1 MLIATINLE
10 YGMKPKA
17 KIKLVALTLLSLS
30 GFTAN
35 ANTDLMD
42 VYQDAL
48 ENDPQYKISDA
59 NLRATEQG
67 VRINR
72 SSLLPQVSASATK
85 GRSDNDYSG
94 QGLDGSPSDPFNNSV
109 DSTTYRV
116 QLSQSLFDWGL
127 WVALEQA
134 EMRVRAAELNHAA
147 NLQDLMIRTAQAYFR
162 VLSAEEVLDAT
173 RSEKEAL
180 QNQLDMTREQF
191 ESGLSTATDYLD
203 AQANFDQAQVSELQ
217 SENEYNNA
225 KETLREITGQYYA
238 ELEATDNNIKL
249 TPPNPENIDDW
260 MRAAREANLN
270 LKAKQF
276 EVRVAREE
284 VKRNR
289 SGHYPTADLSFSYS
303 DQETETDRFFPVQGI
318 DQSTL
323 NMQDGYQAGITVT
336 IPLFSGLRTS
346 AQTEQAKQN
355 YLRTTHEL
363 DQSDRLVQKN
373 ARMAYT
379 NLQTAIKSFEA
390 NKRAYE
396 SSSSSLESTQE
407 GYQAGTRN
415 IVDVLIATRS
425 TYSSQRNMIRAK
437 YDYLISSLQL
447 KAAAGT
453 LTEKDL
459 EIVNSW
465 LEQY

>member
-1 MLIATINLE
+1 
-10 YGMKPKA
+10 MKPKA
-17 KIKLVALTLLSLS
+17 KIKLVALTILSLS
-30 GFTAN
+30 GFSAN

-48 ENDPQYKISDA
+48 KNDPQYKISDA

-72 SSLLPQVSASATK
+72 SSLLPQISASATK
-85 GRSDNDYSG
+85 GRSDTDFSG
-94 QGLDGSPSDPFNNSV
+94 QGLDGSPSDPFSSET

-116 QLSQSLFDWGL
+116 QLSQSLFDWSL

-134 EMRVRAAELNHAA
+134 EMRVRVAELNHAA

-162 VLSAEEVLDAT
+162 VLSAEEVLAAT
-173 RSEKEAL
+173 RAEKQAL

-191 ESGLSTATDYLD
+191 EAGLSTATDYLD
-203 AQANFDQAQVSELQ
+203 ARANFDQAEVSELQ
-217 SENEYNNA
+217 SENEYYNA

-238 ELEATDNNIKL
+238 ELEATDNSITL
-249 TPPNPENIDDW
+249 TPPSPENIDDW
-260 MRAAREANLN
+260 MRAAQEANLN

-284 VKRNR
+284 IKRNR
-289 SGHYPTADLSFSYS
+289 SGHYPTADLSVSYS
-303 DQETETDRFFPVQGI
+303 DQETDTDRFFPVQNIG
-318 DQSTL
+318 QNTL

-336 IPLFSGLRTS
+336 IPLFSGFRTS

-363 DQSDRLVQKN
+363 DQSYRLVQKN

-459 EIVNSW
+459 EIVNNW

>member
-1 MLIATINLE
+1 
-10 YGMKPKA
+10 MKPKA

-48 ENDPQYKISDA
+48 NNDPQYKISDA

-116 QLSQSLFDWGL
+116 QLSQSLFDWSL

-147 NLQDLMIRTAQAYFR
+147 NLQDLMIRTAQAYFI
-162 VLSAEEVLDAT
+162 VLSAEEVLAAT

-203 AQANFDQAQVSELQ
+203 AQANYDQAQVSELQ

-238 ELEATDNNIKL
+238 ELEATDNSITL
-249 TPPNPENIDDW
+249 MPPNPENIDDW

-289 SGHYPTADLSFSYS
+289 SGHYPTADLSVSYS
-303 DQETETDRFFPVQGI
+303 DQETETDRFFPIQNI
-318 DQSTL
+318 EQNTL

-336 IPLFSGLRTS
+336 IPLFSGFRTS

-415 IVDVLIATRS
+415 IVDVLVATRS

>member
-1 MLIATINLE
+1 
-10 YGMKPKA
+10 MKPTL
-17 KIKLVALTLLSLS
+17 KIKLVALAVLSLS
-30 GFTAN
+30 SLTTQ
-35 ANTDLMD
+35 ANTDLLD

-48 ENDPQYKISDA
+48 KNDPQYKISEA

-72 SSLLPQVSASATK
+72 SSLLPQVSASAIK
-85 GRSDNDYSG
+85 GRSDYDYSG
-94 QGLDGSPSDPFNNSV
+94 QGLDGSPSDPFNNAV
-109 DSTTYRV
+109 DSTTYRI
-116 QLSQSLFDWGL
+116 QLNQSLFDWSL

-147 NLQDLMIRTAQAYFR
+147 NLQDLMTRTAQAYFQT
-162 VLSAEEVLDAT
+162 LSRKEVLEAT
-173 RSEKEAL
+173 ASEKEAL
-180 QNQLDMTREQF
+180 QKQLDLTREQF
-191 ESGLSTATDYLD
+191 ESGLSTATDFLD
-203 AQANFDQAQVSELQ
+203 AQANFDQAQVSELVA
-217 SENEYNNA
+217 ENEYANA
-225 KETLREITGQYYA
+225 KEALREITGQYYA
-238 ELEATDNNIKL
+238 ELEATGNDITL
-249 TPPNPENIDDW
+249 TPPTPANIDDW
-260 MRAAREANLN
+260 MRAAREANLS

-289 SGHYPTADLSFSYS
+289 SNHYPTANFNVTYS
-303 DQETETDRFFPVQGI
+303 DQETDTDRFFPVQNI
-318 DQSTL
+318 EQNTL
-323 NMQDGYQAGITVT
+323 NMQDGYQAGLTVT
-336 IPLFSGLRTS
+336 IPLFSGFRTS

-390 NKRAYE
+390 NKRAHE
-396 SSSSSLESTQE
+396 SSLSSLESTQE

-415 IVDVLIATRS
+415 IVDVLIATRGA
-425 TYSSQRNMIRAK
+425 YSSQRNMIRAK

-453 LTEKDL
+453 LTEQDL
-459 EIVNSW
+459 DMVNDW
-465 LEQY
+465 LEQF

>member
-1 MLIATINLE
+1 
-10 YGMKPKA
+10 MKPTL
-17 KIKLVALTLLSLS
+17 KIKLVALAVLSMSSL
-30 GFTAN
+30 TTH
-35 ANTDLMD
+35 ANTDLLD

-48 ENDPQYKISDA
+48 KNDPQYKISEA

-72 SSLLPQVSASATK
+72 SGLLPQVSASAIK
-85 GRSDNDYSG
+85 GRSDNDFSG
-94 QGLDGSPSDPFNNSV
+94 QGIDGSPTGEFTRKD

-116 QLSQSLFDWGL
+116 QLNQSLFDWSL

-134 EMRVRAAELNHAA
+134 EMRVRVAELNHAA
-147 NLQDLMIRTAQAYFR
+147 NLQNLMTRTAQAYFQT
-162 VLSAEEVLDAT
+162 LSRKEVLEAT
-173 RSEKEAL
+173 SSEKRAL
-180 QNQLDMTREQF
+180 QKQLDLTREQF
-191 ESGLSTATDYLD
+191 ESGLSTATDFLD
-203 AQANFDQAQVSELQ
+203 AQANFDQAQVSELVA
-217 SENEYNNA
+217 ENEYNNA

-238 ELEATDNNIKL
+238 ELEATGNDITL
-249 TPPNPENIDDW
+249 TPPTPANIDDW
-260 MRAAREANLN
+260 MRAAREANLS

-289 SGHYPTADLSFSYS
+289 SGHYPKADFSISYS
-303 DQETETDRFFPVQGI
+303 DQDSETNTYFPNVVENRQ
-318 DQSTL
+318 

-336 IPLFSGLRTS
+336 IPLFSGFRTS

-373 ARMAYT
+373 ARTAYT

-396 SSSSSLESTQE
+396 SSLSSLESTQE

-415 IVDVLIATRS
+415 IVDVLIATRGA
-425 TYSSQRNMIRAK
+425 YSSQRNMIRAK

-459 EIVNSW
+459 EIVNNW

>member
-1 MLIATINLE
+1 
-10 YGMKPKA
+10 MKPTTT
-17 KIKLVALTLLSLS
+17 IKLVTLAVLSLS
-30 GFTAN
+30 GFSSQ
-35 ANTDLMD
+35 ANTDLVE

-48 ENDPQYKISDA
+48 KNDPQYKISEA

-67 VRINR
+67 VRISR
-72 SSLLPQVSASATK
+72 SSLLPQVSASASK
-85 GRSDNDYSG
+85 GMSDYDYSG
-94 QGLDGSPSDPFNNSV
+94 QGLDGSPSVPFSNEV

-116 QLSQSLFDWGL
+116 QLSQSLFDWSR

-134 EMRVRAAELNHAA
+134 ELRVRAAELSHAA
-147 NLQDLMIRTAQAYFR
+147 SLQDLMTRTAQAYFQT
-162 VLSAEEVLDAT
+162 LSRKEILEAT

-180 QNQLDMTREQF
+180 QKQLDLTREQF
-191 ESGLSTATDYLD
+191 ESGLSTATDFLD
-203 AQANFDQAQVSELQ
+203 AQANFDQAQVSELVA
-217 SENEYNNA
+217 ENEYTNA
-225 KETLREITGQYYA
+225 VEALREITGQYYS
-238 ELEATDNNIKL
+238 ELEAAGNEITL
-249 TPPNPENIDDW
+249 TPPTPANIDDW
-260 MRAAREANLN
+260 MRAAREANLT

-276 EVRVAREE
+276 DVRVARED

-289 SGHYPTADLSFSYS
+289 SGHYPTADLNVTYS
-303 DQETETDRFFPVQGI
+303 DQETETDRFFPVQNVG
-318 DQSTL
+318 QNTL

-336 IPLFSGLRTS
+336 IPLFSGFRTS
-346 AQTEQAKQN
+346 AETEQSKQN

-379 NLQTAIKSFEA
+379 NLLTSIKSFEA

-396 SSSSSLESTQE
+396 SSINSLESTQE

-425 TYSSQRNMIRAK
+425 AYSAQRNMIRAK

-453 LTEKDL
+453 LTENDI
-459 EIVNSW
+459 EAVNSL
-465 LEQY
+465 LEQF

>member
-1 MLIATINLE
+1 
-10 YGMKPKA
+10 MKPTTTI
-17 KIKLVALTLLSLS
+17 KIVTLTVLSLIGIS
-30 GFTAN
+30 AQ
-35 ANTDLMD
+35 AKTDLLD

-48 ENDPQYKISDA
+48 KNDPQYKISEA

-67 VRINR
+67 VRISR
-72 SSLLPQVSASATK
+72 SGLLPQVSASATK
-85 GRSDNDYSG
+85 SKSDTDSSG
-94 QGLDGSPSDPFNNSV
+94 QGLDGSPTDPFASKV

-116 QLSQSLFDWGL
+116 QLSQSLFDWSL
-127 WVALEQA
+127 WLALEQA
-134 EMRVRAAELNHAA
+134 EMRVRSAELNHAA
-147 NLQDLMIRTAQAYFR
+147 NLQDLMVRASQAYFQ
-162 VLSAEEVLDAT
+162 VLSRKEVLEAT

-191 ESGLSTATDYLD
+191 ESGLSTATDFLD
-203 AQANFDQAQVSELQ
+203 AQANFDQAQVSELVA
-217 SENEYNNA
+217 ENEYNNA

-238 ELEATDNNIKL
+238 ELEAAGNQITL

-289 SGHYPTADLSFSYS
+289 SGHYPTADFNLSYS
-303 DQETETDRFFPVQGI
+303 DQEVETDRFFPVQNI
-318 DQSTL
+318 EQSAL
-323 NMQDGYQAGITVT
+323 SMQDGYQAGITVT
-336 IPLFSGLRTS
+336 IPLFSGFRTS

-396 SSSSSLESTQE
+396 SSLNSLESTQE

-453 LTEKDL
+453 LTENDL
-459 EIVNSW
+459 QTINSM
-465 LEQY
+465 LEQF

>member
-1 MLIATINLE
+1 
-10 YGMKPKA
+10 MKPTTT
-17 KIKLVALTLLSLS
+17 IKLVTLAVLSLS
-30 GFTAN
+30 GFSSQ
-35 ANTDLMD
+35 ANTDLVE

-48 ENDPQYKISDA
+48 KNDPQYKISEA
-59 NLRATEQG
+59 NLRATEKG
-67 VRINR
+67 VRISR
-72 SSLLPQVSASATK
+72 SSLLPQVSASASK
-85 GRSDNDYSG
+85 GMSDYDYSG
-94 QGLDGSPSDPFNNSV
+94 QGLDGSPSVPFSNEV

-116 QLSQSLFDWGL
+116 QLSQSLFDWSR

-134 EMRVRAAELNHAA
+134 ELRVRAAELSHAA
-147 NLQDLMIRTAQAYFR
+147 SLQDLMTRTAQAYFQT
-162 VLSAEEVLDAT
+162 LSRKEILEAT

-180 QNQLDMTREQF
+180 QKQLDLTREQF
-191 ESGLSTATDYLD
+191 ESGLSTATDFLD
-203 AQANFDQAQVSELQ
+203 AQANFDQAQVSELLA
-217 SENEYNNA
+217 ENEYTNA
-225 KETLREITGQYYA
+225 METLREITGQYYS
-238 ELEATDNNIKL
+238 ELEAAGNEITL
-249 TPPNPENIDDW
+249 TPPTPANIDDW
-260 MRAAREANLN
+260 MRAAREANLT

-276 EVRVAREE
+276 DVRVARED

-289 SGHYPTADLSFSYS
+289 SGHYPTADLNVTYS
-303 DQETETDRFFPVQGI
+303 DQETETDRFFPVQNVG
-318 DQSTL
+318 QNTL

-336 IPLFSGLRTS
+336 IPLFSGFRTS
-346 AQTEQAKQN
+346 AETEQSKQN

-379 NLQTAIKSFEA
+379 NLLTSIKSFEA

-396 SSSSSLESTQE
+396 SSINSLESTQE

-425 TYSSQRNMIRAK
+425 AYSAQRNMIRAK

-453 LTEKDL
+453 LTENDI
-459 EIVNSW
+459 EAVNSL
-465 LEQY
+465 LEQF

>member
-1 MLIATINLE
+1 
-10 YGMKPKA
+10 MKPTI
-17 KIKLVALTLLSLS
+17 KIKLVTLAILSLS
-30 GFTAN
+30 GLTAN
-35 ANTDLMD
+35 ANTDLLD

-48 ENDPQYKISDA
+48 ENDPQYKISEA

-85 GRSDNDYSG
+85 GRSDTDFSG
-94 QGLDGSPSDPFNNSV
+94 QGLDGSPSDPFSSET

-116 QLSQSLFDWGL
+116 QLSQSLFDWSL
-127 WVALEQA
+127 WIALEQA
-134 EMRVRAAELNHAA
+134 EMRVRVAELNHAA

-162 VLSAEEVLDAT
+162 LLSAEEVLAAT
-173 RSEKEAL
+173 RAEKEAL
-180 QNQLDMTREQF
+180 QSQLDMTREQF

-238 ELEATDNNIKL
+238 ELEATDNSITL

-284 VKRNR
+284 IKRNR
-289 SGHYPTADLSFSYS
+289 SGHYPTADLNVTYS
-303 DQETETDRFFPVQGI
+303 DQENETDRFFPVQNI

-336 IPLFSGLRTS
+336 IPLFSGFRTS
-346 AQTEQAKQN
+346 AQTDQAKQN

-363 DQSDRLVQKN
+363 DQNDRLVQKN
-373 ARMAYT
+373 ARLAYT

-396 SSSSSLESTQE
+396 SSASSLESTQE

-459 EIVNSW
+459 EIVNNW
-465 LEQY
+465 LEKY

>member
-1 MLIATINLE
+1 
-10 YGMKPKA
+10 MKPTL
-17 KIKLVALTLLSLS
+17 KIKLVALAVLSMSSL
-30 GFTAN
+30 TTH
-35 ANTDLMD
+35 ANTDLLD

-48 ENDPQYKISDA
+48 KNDPQYKISEA

-72 SSLLPQVSASATK
+72 SGLLPQVSASAIK
-85 GRSDNDYSG
+85 GRSDYDYSG
-94 QGLDGSPSDPFNNSV
+94 QGLDGSPSDPFNNAV

-116 QLSQSLFDWGL
+116 QLNQSLFDWSL

-134 EMRVRAAELNHAA
+134 EMRVRVAELNHAA
-147 NLQDLMIRTAQAYFR
+147 NLQNLMTRTAQAYFQT
-162 VLSAEEVLDAT
+162 LSRKEVLEAT
-173 RSEKEAL
+173 SSEKRAL
-180 QNQLDMTREQF
+180 QKQLDLTREQF
-191 ESGLSTATDYLD
+191 ESGLSTATDFLD
-203 AQANFDQAQVSELQ
+203 AQANFDQAQVSELVA
-217 SENEYNNA
+217 ENEYNNA

-238 ELEATDNNIKL
+238 ELEATGNDITL
-249 TPPNPENIDDW
+249 TPPTPANIDDW
-260 MRAAREANLN
+260 MRAAREANLS

-289 SGHYPTADLSFSYS
+289 SGHYPTANFNVTYS
-303 DQETETDRFFPVQGI
+303 DQETDTDRFFPVQNI
-318 DQSTL
+318 EQNTL

-336 IPLFSGLRTS
+336 IPLFSGFRTS
-346 AQTEQAKQN
+346 AQTEQARQN

-373 ARMAYT
+373 ARTAYT

-396 SSSSSLESTQE
+396 SSLSSLESTQE

-415 IVDVLIATRS
+415 IVDVLIATRGA
-425 TYSSQRNMIRAK
+425 YSSQRNMIRAK

-447 KAAAGT
+447 KAVAGT
-453 LTEKDL
+453 LTEQDL
-459 EIVNSW
+459 KIVNNW
-465 LEQY
+465 LEQF

>member
-1 MLIATINLE
+1 
-10 YGMKPKA
+10 MKPTTTM
-17 KIKLVALTLLSLS
+17 KLVTLAVLSLS
-30 GFTAN
+30 GFTTQ
-35 ANTDLMD
+35 ANTDLLD

-48 ENDPQYKISDA
+48 KNDPQYKISEA
-59 NLRATEQG
+59 NLKATEQG

-72 SSLLPQVSASATK
+72 SNLLPQISATATK
-85 GRSDNDYSG
+85 GRSDNDSSG
-94 QGLDGSPSDPFNNSV
+94 QGLDGSPSDPFSNEV

-116 QLSQSLFDWGL
+116 QLSQSLFDWSR

-134 EMRVRAAELNHAA
+134 ELRVRAAELNHAA
-147 NLQDLMIRTAQAYFR
+147 SLQDLMTRTAQAYFQT
-162 VLSAEEVLDAT
+162 LSRKEVLEAT

-180 QNQLDMTREQF
+180 QKQLDLTREQF
-191 ESGLSTATDYLD
+191 ESGLSTATDFLD
-203 AQANFDQAQVSELQ
+203 AQANFDQAQVSELVA
-217 SENEYNNA
+217 ENEYNNA
-225 KETLREITGQYYA
+225 IESLREITGQYYA
-238 ELEATDNNIKL
+238 ELEAAGNEMTL
-249 TPPNPENIDDW
+249 TPPSPANIDDW

-276 EVRVAREE
+276 EVRAAREE

-289 SGHYPTADLSFSYS
+289 SGHYPTADLSVSYS
-303 DQETETDRFFPVQGI
+303 DQETETDRYFPIQNI
-318 DQSTL
+318 DQNTL

-336 IPLFSGLRTS
+336 IPLFSGFRTS

-373 ARMAYT
+373 TRMAYT

-396 SSSSSLESTQE
+396 SSINSLESTQE

-415 IVDVLIATRS
+415 IVDVLIATRGA
-425 TYSSQRNMIRAK
+425 YSAQRNMIRAK

-447 KAAAGT
+447 KAATGT
-453 LTEKDL
+453 LTEEDIQSVNKLL
-459 EIVNSW
+459 EDF
-465 LEQY
+465 

>member
-1 MLIATINLE
+1 
-10 YGMKPKA
+10 MKPKA
-17 KIKLVALTLLSLS
+17 KIKLVALTILSLS
-30 GFTAN
+30 GFSAN

-72 SSLLPQVSASATK
+72 SSLLPQISASATK
-85 GRSDNDYSG
+85 GRSDTDFSG
-94 QGLDGSPSDPFNNSV
+94 QGLDGSPSDPFSSET

-116 QLSQSLFDWGL
+116 QLSQSLFDWSL

-162 VLSAEEVLDAT
+162 VLSAEEVLAAT
-173 RSEKEAL
+173 RAEKKAL

-203 AQANFDQAQVSELQ
+203 ARANFDQAEVSELQ
-217 SENEYNNA
+217 SENEYYNA

-238 ELEATDNNIKL
+238 ELEATDNSITL
-249 TPPNPENIDDW
+249 TPPSPENIDDW
-260 MRAAREANLN
+260 MRAAQEANLN

-284 VKRNR
+284 IKRNR
-289 SGHYPTADLSFSYS
+289 SGHYPTADLSVSYS
-303 DQETETDRFFPVQGI
+303 DQETDTDRFFPVQNIG
-318 DQSTL
+318 QNTL

-336 IPLFSGLRTS
+336 IPLFSGFRTS

-363 DQSDRLVQKN
+363 DQSYRLVQKN

-459 EIVNSW
+459 EIVNNW

>member
-1 MLIATINLE
+1 
-10 YGMKPKA
+10 MKPKA

-48 ENDPQYKISDA
+48 NNDPQYKISDA

-116 QLSQSLFDWGL
+116 QLSQSLFDWSL

-162 VLSAEEVLDAT
+162 VLSAEEVLAAT

-203 AQANFDQAQVSELQ
+203 AQANYDQAQVSELQ

-238 ELEATDNNIKL
+238 ELEATDNSITL
-249 TPPNPENIDDW
+249 MPPNPENIDDW

-289 SGHYPTADLSFSYS
+289 SGHYPTADLSVSYS
-303 DQETETDRFFPVQGI
+303 DQETETDRFFPIQNI
-318 DQSTL
+318 EQNTL

-336 IPLFSGLRTS
+336 IPLFSGFRTS

>member
-1 MLIATINLE
+1 
-10 YGMKPKA
+10 MKPTI
-17 KIKLVALTLLSLS
+17 KIKLVTLALLSL
-30 GFTAN
+30 GTLAAN
-35 ANTDLMD
+35 ANTDLLD

-48 ENDPQYKISDA
+48 KNDPQYKISEA

-94 QGLDGSPSDPFNNSV
+94 QGLDGSPSEPFNNTV

-116 QLSQSLFDWGL
+116 QLSQSLFDWSQ
-127 WVALEQA
+127 WVALEQS
-134 EMRVRAAELNHAA
+134 ELRVRASELNHAA
-147 NLQDLMIRTAQAYFR
+147 SLQDLMTRTAQAYFQT
-162 VLSAEEVLDAT
+162 LSSKEVLEAIG
-173 RSEKEAL
+173 SEKRAL
-180 QNQLDMTREQF
+180 QKQLDLTREQF
-191 ESGLSTATDYLD
+191 ESGLSTATDFLD
-203 AQANFDQAQVSELQ
+203 AQANFDQAQVNELVA
-217 SENEYNNA
+217 ENEYNNA
-225 KETLREITGQYYA
+225 KEALREITGQYYS
-238 ELEATDNNIKL
+238 ELESTSNEITL
-249 TPPNPENIDDW
+249 TPPSPDNIDDW
-260 MRAAREANLN
+260 VRAAHEANLS

-276 EVRVAREE
+276 DVRVARQE

-289 SGHYPTADLSFSYS
+289 SGHYPTADLSVSYS
-303 DQETETDRFFPVQGI
+303 DQETETDRYFPIQNI
-318 DQSTL
+318 DQNTL

-336 IPLFSGLRTS
+336 IPLFSGFRTS

-355 YLRTTHEL
+355 YLRATHEL
-363 DQSDRLVQKN
+363 DQRDRLVHKN
-373 ARMAYT
+373 ASMAYT
-379 NLQTAIKSFEA
+379 NLQTSKKSFEA

-396 SSSSSLESTQE
+396 SSLNSLESTQE

-425 TYSSQRNMIRAK
+425 AYSAQRNMIRAK

-453 LTEKDL
+453 LTEQDL
-459 EIVNSW
+459 SAVNN
-465 LEQY
+465 LLNQF

>member
-1 MLIATINLE
+1 
-10 YGMKPKA
+10 MKPTTTM
-17 KIKLVALTLLSLS
+17 KLVTLAVLSLS
-30 GFTAN
+30 GFTTQ
-35 ANTDLMD
+35 ANTDLLD

-48 ENDPQYKISDA
+48 KNDPQYKISEA
-59 NLRATEQG
+59 NLKATEQG

-72 SSLLPQVSASATK
+72 SNLLPQISATATK
-85 GRSDNDYSG
+85 GRSDNDSSG
-94 QGLDGSPSDPFNNSV
+94 QGLDGSPSDPFSNEV

-116 QLSQSLFDWGL
+116 QLSQSLFDWSR

-134 EMRVRAAELNHAA
+134 ELRVRAAELNHAA
-147 NLQDLMIRTAQAYFR
+147 SLQDLMTRTAQAYFQT
-162 VLSAEEVLDAT
+162 LSRKEVLEAT

-180 QNQLDMTREQF
+180 QKQLDLTREQF
-191 ESGLSTATDYLD
+191 ESGLSTATDFLD
-203 AQANFDQAQVSELQ
+203 AQANFDQAQVSELVA
-217 SENEYNNA
+217 ENEYNNA
-225 KETLREITGQYYA
+225 IESLREITGQYYA
-238 ELEATDNNIKL
+238 ELEAAGNDMTL
-249 TPPNPENIDDW
+249 TPPSPSNIDDW

-276 EVRVAREE
+276 EVRAAREE

-289 SGHYPTADLSFSYS
+289 SGHYPTADLSVSYS
-303 DQETETDRFFPVQGI
+303 DQETETDRYFPIQNI
-318 DQSTL
+318 DQNTL

-336 IPLFSGLRTS
+336 IPLFSGFRTS

-373 ARMAYT
+373 TRMAYT

-396 SSSSSLESTQE
+396 SSINSFESTQE

-415 IVDVLIATRS
+415 IVDVLIATRGA
-425 TYSSQRNMIRAK
+425 YSAQRNMIRAK

-447 KAAAGT
+447 KAATGT
-453 LTEKDL
+453 LTEEDIQSVNKLL
-459 EIVNSW
+459 EDF
-465 LEQY
+465 

>member
-1 MLIATINLE
+1 
-10 YGMKPKA
+10 MKPKA
-17 KIKLVALTLLSLS
+17 KIKLVTLAILSLS
-30 GFTAN
+30 GLTAN
-35 ANTDLMD
+35 ANTDLLD

-48 ENDPQYKISDA
+48 KNDPQYKISDA

-85 GRSDNDYSG
+85 GRSDYDYSG

-116 QLSQSLFDWGL
+116 QLNQSLFDWNL

-134 EMRVRAAELNHAA
+134 EMRVRVAELNHAA
-147 NLQDLMIRTAQAYFR
+147 NLQDLMLRTAQAYFR
-162 VLSAEEVLDAT
+162 LLSTEEVLAAT

-180 QNQLDMTREQF
+180 QSQLDMTREQF

-203 AQANFDQAQVSELQ
+203 AQANFDQAQISELQ
-217 SENEYNNA
+217 SENEYYNA
-225 KETLREITGQYYA
+225 KENLREITGQYYA
-238 ELEATDNNIKL
+238 ELEATGNSIKL
-249 TPPNPENIDDW
+249 TPPTPENIDDW

-289 SGHYPTADLSFSYS
+289 SGHYPTADLSVSYS
-303 DQETETDRFFPVQGI
+303 DQETETDRFFPVQNIG
-318 DQSTL
+318 QNTL

-390 NKRAYE
+390 NKRAYQ

-453 LTEKDL
+453 LTENDL
-459 EIVNSW
+459 EIVNNW